1 MKNKGILK
9 VLPKRIPASHK
20 GDYGHIL
27 VLAGSAG
34 LTGAAALCCVG
45 ALRSGCGL
53 VTLGIP
59 KSLNLAME
67 AKLTEVMTYPLPET
81 AELSLSLEAAPEINR
96 LVEKADVVAIG
107 PGLATNQ
114 ETGAL
119 VRKLIVS
126 IEKPFVLDAD
136 GLNSIID
143 NVAILK
149 DIKAQAVLT
158 PHPGEMGRLLRRKTE
173 ELQKDRVKVARNF
186 AKAYEVTVVLKGHQT
201 VVSDAGGNYYV
212 NRTGNPGMASA
223 GVGDILTGMI
233 ASLMGQGISPFEA
246 SKVAVHVHGLAGDL
260 AAKEKGQISLIAGD
274 LLNKLP
280 DAFKAVVKG

>member
-1 MKNKGILK
+1 MKSKALSR
-9 VLPKRIPASHK
+9 VLPRRSQASHK

-34 LTGAAALCCVG
+34 LTGAAALCCLG

-59 KSLNLAME
+59 ASLNLAME

-81 AELSLSLEAAPEINR
+81 AKASLSLEAAPEINR
-96 LVEKADVVAIG
+96 LVEKADAVAIG
-107 PGLATNQ
+107 PGLSRNE

-126 IEKPFVLDAD
+126 IDKPFVLDAD
-136 GLNSIID
+136 GLNNIID

-158 PHPGEMGRLLRRKTE
+158 PHPGEMGRLLGIETQDV
-173 ELQKDRVKVARNF
+173 QKKRVNLATDFAR
-186 AKAYEVTVVLKGHQT
+186 EHGVTVVLKGHRT
-201 VVSDAGGNYYV
+201 VVSDGEGNRYV

-233 ASLMGQGISPFEA
+233 ASLMGQGVSPFEA
-246 SKVAVHVHGLAGDL
+246 SKLAVHVHGLAGDL
-260 AAKEKGQISLIAGD
+260 AAREKGQISLIASD
-274 LLNKLP
+274 VLDKLP
-280 DAFKAVVKG
+280 EAFKRL